1 MLEAEFEEEEVLDA
15 DPPLVPDAP
24 AAVLAGDALAVAPT
38 PARTGPLSVSW
49 KGSITGMRS
58 FAFQRLP
65 LLSGVGE
72 FCTHCNIV
80 CYNGHSRGL
89 EG

>member
-1 MLEAEFEEEEVLDA
+1 MLEAEFEEEDVLDA

-38 PARTGPLSVSW
+38 PARTGPLSVSC
-49 KGSITGMRS
+49 KGSIMGMRS

-65 LLSGVGE
+65 HLSGVRE
-72 FCTHCNIV
+72 FCTHRNLV
-80 CYNGHSRGL
+80 CSNGHSRGL

>member
-1 MLEAEFEEEEVLDA
+1 MLEAEFEEEDVLDA

-49 KGSITGMRS
+49 KGSR
-58 FAFQRLP
+58 
-65 LLSGVGE
+65 V
-72 FCTHCNIV
+72 
-80 CYNGHSRGL
+80 
-89 EG
+89 